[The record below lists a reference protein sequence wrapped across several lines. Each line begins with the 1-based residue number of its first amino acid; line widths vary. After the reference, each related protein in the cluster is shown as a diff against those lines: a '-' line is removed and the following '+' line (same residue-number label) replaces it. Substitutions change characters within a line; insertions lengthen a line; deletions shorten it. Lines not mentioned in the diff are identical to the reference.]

1 MALLFT
7 LVRLLKYSFNWF
19 NWCCLDVFSRRYIKS
34 LELLRDCDETEISD
48 CDETEIS
55 DGAARQSITSSS
67 SRKSSQIPI
76 NSSENAG
83 EIDNKKHS

>member
-1 MALLFT
+1 M
-7 LVRLLKYSFNWF
+7 

-48 CDETEIS
+48 GT
-55 DGAARQSITSSS
+55 ARQSITSSS
-67 SRKSSQIPI
+67 SRKPSQIPI